1 MKFEFSF
8 KAIPTISC
16 CFPSRPDIEDVMLE
30 IIEKSPSRF
39 TSKIDVA
46 DIDWDVR
53 DVLLDE
59 LDIEPQDLKVTE
71 TKIAADIS
79 GEKIEFGGHLI
90 FERLDRKPTEIVDLT
105 ESFKKRMIVKYS
117 DNEVV
122 DSNYLDFS
130 VLDDL
135 LDDDCGD
142 SYYLYTIVHEDD
154 VSASTKLTE
163 NGSEL

>member
-8 KAIPTISC
+8 KATPTISC
-16 CFPSRPDIEDVMLE
+16 CFPSRLDIEDVMLE

-71 TKIAADIS
+71 TKITADIS
-79 GEKIEFGGHLI
+79 GEKIEFSGHLI
-90 FERLDRKPTEIVDLT
+90 FGRLDGKSTELVDLT
-105 ESFKKRMIVKYS
+105 EAFKKRMIVGYS
-117 DNEVV
+117 DCQYA
-122 DSNYLDFS
+122 DANYLDFS
-130 VLDDL
+130 VLDNL

-142 SYYLYTIVHEDD
+142 SYYLYTIVRESDAE
-154 VSASTKLTE
+154 ASTKLT
-163 NGSEL
+163 N

>member
-8 KAIPTISC
+8 KATPTISC
-16 CFPSRPDIEDVMLE
+16 CFTSRPDIENVMLE

-39 TSKIDVA
+39 TSKIDVS

-71 TKIAADIS
+71 TNITADIS
-79 GEKIEFGGHLI
+79 GEKIEFDGYLI
-90 FERLDRKPTEIVDLT
+90 FERLDGKPTELVDLT
-105 ESFKKRMIVKYS
+105 EAFRKRMIAGYS
-117 DNEVV
+117 DCQYA
-122 DSNYLDFS
+122 DANYLDFS
-130 VLDDL
+130 VLDNL

-142 SYYLYTIVHEDD
+142 SYYLYTIVQEDD
-154 VSASTKLTE
+154 AEASIKLTD
-163 NGSEL
+163 

>member
-16 CFPSRPDIEDVMLE
+16 CFPSRPDIENEMLE
-30 IIEKSPSRF
+30 IIEKTPSRF
-39 TSKIDVA
+39 TSKIDVS

-53 DVLLDE
+53 DVLIDE
-59 LDIEPQDLKVTE
+59 LDIEPQDLNATE
-71 TKIAADIS
+71 TKITADIS
-79 GEKIEFGGHLI
+79 GEKIEFSGHLI
-90 FERLDRKPTEIVDLT
+90 FERIDGKLTEIVDLT
-105 ESFKKRMIVKYS
+105 EAFKKRMIVKYS

-154 VSASTKLTE
+154 ASASTKLTE